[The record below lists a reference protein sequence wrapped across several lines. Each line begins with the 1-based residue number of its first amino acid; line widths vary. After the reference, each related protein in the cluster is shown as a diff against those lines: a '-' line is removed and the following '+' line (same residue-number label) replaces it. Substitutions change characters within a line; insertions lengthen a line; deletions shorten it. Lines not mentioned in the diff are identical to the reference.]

1 MTDRQ
6 GKPIIILL
14 AEDDEDDYVLI
25 SEALKESKIANTI
38 KWVKDGVELMDY
50 LLGQG
55 AYEDPQSSPKPYLI
69 LLDLNM
75 PRKDGREALR
85 EIKSNPKLRHIPVVV
100 LTTSSMDEDV
110 IASYDLGVNSY
121 IRKPVNFSDFVEVVK
136 TLGKYWFEI
145 VEIPT

>member
-50 LLGQG
+50 LLRQG
-55 AYEDPQSSPKPYLI
+55 AYEDPRSSPKPYLI

-121 IRKPVNFSDFVEVVK
+121 IRKPVNFSDFVEAVK